1 MTSPE
6 LEDLGL
12 LEPTTLG
19 DLGLLEPA
27 TLAQYADALVA
38 MLEDQYDAVRRQA
51 LVTLGKLEP
60 ATLAQHA
67 GAVVARL
74 EDCDWHVRR
83 EALATLRW
91 LNPVTLAEHA
101 DAVVPRLED
110 SDGTVRCQA
119 LYTLGKLHPASL
131 AQYGDAVAASA
142 VAATLDRLQYVEA
155 CREPYWD
162 AENALRE
169 SALNTLRKLDKE
181 TLARYAGSVA
191 LQLDEAFD
199 ASVVRS
205 ALHTL
210 DMLDPA
216 ALALYADDVAEH
228 VLEWGLDD
236 DDIEY
241 LDDAETSSD
250 INMRCAGLVTL
261 GKLEP
266 ATLAQHAGAVAA
278 RLEDAHCIVR
288 MMAMKILAKL
298 EPATLALYA
307 HNVLARLEDCDEF
320 GFLSSFRLDVC
331 AVDTLRMLPRF
342 VTCDVDW
349 TAGSEDLR
357 SRLLGR
363 LGWYRYRLRLRV
375 QRLALY
381 WYALPYRP
389 SGPGHARDVEAWDQ
403 MNKRSRLV

>member
-1 MTSPE
+1 MPLTE
-6 LEDLGL
+6 LVF
-12 LEPTTLG
+12 
-19 DLGLLEPA
+19 LGLLEPA
-27 TLAQYADALVA
+27 ILAQHADAVVPR
-38 MLEDQYDAVRRQA
+38 LEDSDAEVRSEA
-51 LVTLGKLEP
+51 LATLRKLEP

-67 GAVVARL
+67 GAVAARL
-74 EDCDWHVRR
+74 EDSNLSVCTFACDMLG
-83 EALATLRW
+83 EMDPATLKR
-91 LNPVTLAEHA
+91 HA
-101 DAVVPRLED
+101 
-110 SDGTVRCQA
+110 G
-119 LYTLGKLHPASL
+119 
-131 AQYGDAVAASA
+131 A

-155 CREPYWD
+155 GRFPYWD
-162 AENALRE
+162 AENALRA
-169 SALNTLRKLDKE
+169 SALHTLRKLDKE

-199 ASVVRS
+199 ASHVRS

-216 ALALYADDVAEH
+216 ALALYADDVANY
-228 VLEWGLDD
+228 VLEWGLDE

-241 LDDAETSSD
+241 LDDSETSSD

-320 GFLSSFRLDVC
+320 GFLSSFRLDVR

-389 SGPGHARDVEAWDQ
+389 SGPGHARDVEAWGQ
-403 MNKRSRLV
+403 MGRIE